1 MHRILLAPVLLSVL
15 LAACGPQ
22 DDTSQRRARSF
33 PFLRGLEGR
42 IQAERGGEATWAREY
57 LAGGVTLSEEV
68 SERRLF
74 AFLGKMMHDDPP
86 EDLAR
91 FVVAARRHLYE
102 EFFHQLSD
110 GERLALAEALR
121 EHCADEAV
129 MAEKYA
135 AVLGARSGVFPATLE
150 LMVRSLPLADIAKP
164 SPMSAIRIVTIARN
178 SGEPEILVGAAEILA
193 NGTWVAV
200 KDEPRDHRVAVE
212 AARAL
217 VQDAVRLRP
226 DDPAVRMS
234 HALLGLRAEVTRA
247 ELERICRDGLRVEKD
262 NAAYDYLIALTL
274 SNAGRDDDAARVVR
288 QGLGKPYATFHDVER
303 ARAVAA
309 FLEQAGLG
317 PVGSRLA
324 AYNTALVDGPSD
336 LVNLAQF
343 LRESRETM
351 RGPNALVS
359 VFPRRLS
366 AQMED
371 RPRLLSTELIRLI
384 LLEGTW
390 SLPGSQ
396 GLDADEAERVHAER
410 RALEAGMELASGPEA
425 WDDLFT
431 QLGEEGFLRYVDDVL
446 YGGEPAFLK
455 LCAEKESLAECAKLL
470 N

>member
-1 MHRILLAPVLLSVL
+1 VSTAP
-15 LAACGPQ
+15 
-22 DDTSQRRARSF
+22 TRRS
-33 PFLRGLEGR
+33 
-42 IQAERGGEATWAREY
+42 W
-57 LAGGVTLSEEV
+57 
-68 SERRLF
+68 
-74 AFLGKMMHDDPP
+74 
-86 EDLAR
+86 
-91 FVVAARRHLYE
+91 
-102 EFFHQLSD
+102 
-110 GERLALAEALR
+110 
-121 EHCADEAV
+121 
-129 MAEKYA
+129 AEKYA

-371 RPRLLSTELIRLI
+371 RPPTALHRADPSDPARGH
-384 LLEGTW
+384 LEP
-390 SLPGSQ
+390 PGEP
-396 GLDADEAERVHAER
+396 GPRRRRGGAGPR
-410 RALEAGMELASGPEA
+410 RAPRARGRMELASDRRPGTTSSRSWA
-425 WDDLFT
+425 RRASCGTW
-431 QLGEEGFLRYVDDVL
+431 DDVL